1 MVLNF
6 LYALKHASI
15 DCDIPEPTALGVLK
29 KFLVRSLQIYFLAYL
44 CSAFD
49 GSRRGIVLSY
59 PDAIY
64 WLLLNYPTDSLLLDA
79 FRAFQRMR
87 QSSNETEEIF
97 ARRVRE
103 QARLM
108 VRIFD
113 DPQSLRIS
121 SMASSPTSGSCCRNG
136 LTKSRTCVIKRE
148 RLRRRITGMPVEEN
162 VQ

>member
-1 MVLNF
+1 MTAEKFAGRDSILVLNF
-6 LYALKHASI
+6 LYALKHASD

-44 CSAFD
+44 CIAFD
-49 GSRRGIVLSY
+49 GSRRGIALGY

-64 WLLLNYPTDSLLLDA
+64 WLLLNYPTDSLLWDA

-87 QSSNETEEIF
+87 QSGNKTEEIF

-108 VRIFD
+108 VRMFD
-113 DPQSLRIS
+113 DPPSLRIS
-121 SMASSPTSGSCCRNG
+121 SMTSSPVAAAGTA
-136 LTKSRTCVIKRE
+136 
-148 RLRRRITGMPVEEN
+148 
-162 VQ
+162 